1 MLLSLI
7 LVSAAMATTTPE
19 HVDVLSLASGP
30 WFVIDDG
37 VMGGRSAGR
46 VSSDKNEVTFSGLLS
61 LENNG
66 GFSSIRL
73 PLSQP
78 LTGLAGIKISVR
90 GDGRRYQLRLREG
103 RRFDGVAWQTE
114 FETGPQWETHTIRF
128 NEFRPTFRGRSVP
141 QAGPVKPEE
150 IRQIGILLAD
160 KNPGPFNVEV
170 RALEGF
176 SYP

>member
-1 MLLSLI
+1 
-7 LVSAAMATTTPE
+7 MATTPPE
-19 HVDVLSLASGP
+19 YVDVLSMASGP

-46 VSSDKNEVTFSGLLS
+46 VSSNENEVTFSGLLS

-73 PLSQP
+73 PLSRS
-78 LTGLAGIKISVR
+78 LAGLAGIRISVR

-114 FETGPQWETHTIRF
+114 FDTGPQWETLSIAF
-128 NEFRPTFRGRSVP
+128 SEFRPTFRGRSVP
-141 QAGPVKPEE
+141 QAGPVEPKE

-160 KNPGPFNVEV
+160 KNPGPFTVEV